1 MLVLTLPFLGVYVLY
16 LMYKKFF
23 GSSKVSNIAYL
34 KDIAQYDEFADRIK
48 RIKFEMIRMIKS
60 SDSYDDPQYK
70 KEMLDSIDTL
80 ERIISAVPPPS
91 KGLIASI
98 GKFFTPKYILDRHKL
113 EQIDKELEAL
123 MENDLYLA
131 TLKLELINNK
141 G

>member
-1 MLVLTLPFLGVYVLY
+1 
-16 LMYKKFF
+16 MYKKFF